1 MRIVNLIQ
9 RYPPAIGGAETWCR
23 EISRY
28 LARRGHEMRVL
39 TLDVDREEEYWD
51 EATDGDGL
59 VALGRVTLD
68 GGVFVRRY
76 RRSLPVPSLY
86 YLLFQQLLDRGLGVY
101 LYGPHSAE
109 MYAKG
114 WREIRA
120 ADVVVLHAL
129 PHPHNFVGLLQARLF
144 RKPTLMVPHFHP
156 GHPYYERPAN
166 YWMLRQCRGVLT
178 VSDFESEYLRG
189 KGISSESMFATGNGI
204 HPDEFAP
211 RDLPAFRR
219 RLEREHGLSPD
230 DAVISFLG
238 RKTDE
243 KGIDHLIEAVRGLR
257 DEMPL
262 RLFLAG
268 PTSQWYERLYSALSA
283 RDRDRIVEM
292 GVLSPADKVNLL
304 HLSDLLAL
312 PSRHEAFGIVFLE
325 AWMCG
330 AAVVGT
336 AEGAVPG
343 VIGDCGFLVP
353 FGDVERLRSV
363 LRDALSD
370 RGRLR
375 EMAARGRDRALGTW
389 TWDRIGRRV
398 EDALAAVTGGTKRGQ
413 GRPSK

>member
-86 YLLFQQLLDRGLGVY
+86 YLLFQQLLDRGLGFY
-101 LYGPHSAE
+101 FYGPHSAE
-109 MYAKG
+109 MYAKS
-114 WREIRA
+114 WREIRY
-120 ADVVVLHAL
+120 ADVVILHAL
-129 PHPHNFVGLLQARLF
+129 PHPHNIVGLLQARLL
-144 RKPTLMVPHFHP
+144 RKPTLIVPHFHP
-156 GHPYYERPAN
+156 GHPYYERAAS
-166 YWMLRQCRGVLT
+166 YWLLRRCEAVLT
-178 VSDFESEYLRG
+178 VSDFETEYLKE
-189 KGISSESMFATGNGI
+189 KGVSPESLFVTGNGI
-204 HPDEFAP
+204 DPNGYASQ
-211 RDLPAFRR
+211 DLPAFRR

-230 DAVISFLG
+230 DAVVSFLG
-238 RKTDE
+238 RKIDE
-243 KGIDHLIEAVRGLR
+243 KGIDHLIEAVRGLL
-257 DEMPL
+257 DEVPV

-268 PTSQWYERLYSALSA
+268 PTSQWYERLYSALGA
-283 RDRDRIVEM
+283 RERDRIVEM

-330 AAVVGT
+330 ASVVGT
-336 AEGAVPG
+336 AEGAVPA

-363 LRDALSD
+363 LRAALSD

-375 EMAARGRDRALGTW
+375 EMAARGRERALAEW
-389 TWDRIGRRV
+389 TWDKIGGRVEEALTAVWGRRSR
-398 EDALAAVTGGTKRGQ
+398 T
-413 GRPSK
+413 